1 MPPRPPSVL
10 ILADPREVADS
21 NPIWGS
27 GGWLPA
33 NDRMALDW
41 LTLCRLLG
49 LDVEVVPTSGFR
61 AERLDSATRWLVL
74 GCDSAVVGPGTVSEL
89 RTATGRQPLVLL
101 GRATGPGQPLADW
114 LGIHSTPDTAC
125 GHRLSAIGGHTIS
138 CAKPLTL
145 PRLHCHTGATTV
157 ARLDDCPIAIETTA
171 GMGKAVMTAF
181 DASELRDHDGAGG
194 ALLIR
199 LLSACAMQAH
209 ATLYWQGLLIPRMD
223 DPGSSEA
230 LHHRI
235 YDHASL
241 GREAWQCIA
250 AVLRRHRARISV
262 GYVSGWVDSGETMP
276 GRLLLDGN
284 EAARMAGNVH
294 PSPRVCFE
302 RHAGDRII
310 RYDHRAEYQALQDL
324 RREALL
330 EVEMHGHTHV
340 FPDRMTWLVAP
351 DRFDNRDWFREFG
364 AAAASYLDL
373 HPEVPHPV
381 DEALASF
388 RDYFDRIPSTLICP
402 GEVFT
407 RRVLEKALER
417 GLMQVSSYYL
427 AFRHHERL
435 CWTQHV
441 CAPYLDQSDAAWF
454 SSGLP
459 VVGCFHDFDIARHG
473 VDWLAGC
480 LDGWIAAGCRRICGL
495 DDLNSLL
502 QLRMELLETPQGW
515 QVHLQSD
522 PAWRLPSSFEILLH
536 FPGRAVPVSVA
547 AFIDG
552 KTVAAAELSRYSD
565 EASLLE
571 ITC

>member
-1 MPPRPPSVL
+1 MNQRPPSVL
-10 ILADPREVADS
+10 ILADPREMADS
-21 NPIWGS
+21 NPIWGT

-33 NDRMALDW
+33 HDRRALDW
-41 LTLCRLLG
+41 LTLCRLSGLG
-49 LDVEVVPTSGFR
+49 VEVVPTSDFR
-61 AERLDSATRWLVL
+61 ATRLGSATRWLIL
-74 GCDSAVVGPGTVSEL
+74 GCDSAELGPETVREL
-89 RTATGRQPLVLL
+89 RAAIGRQPLVLL
-101 GRATGPGQPLADW
+101 GQATGEGHPLADW
-114 LGIHSTPDTAC
+114 LGIHSIPDTVC
-125 GHRLSAIGGHTIS
+125 GRRLSASGGHQMN
-138 CAKPLTL
+138 CARPLTL
-145 PRLHCHTGATTV
+145 PRLHFHTGARPV
-157 ARLDDCPIAIETTA
+157 AWLADYPIAIETTV
-171 GMGKAVMTAF
+171 GIGKAVVTAF

-199 LLSACAMQAH
+199 LLSACALQAH
-209 ATLYWQGLLIPRMD
+209 ATLHWQGMLIPRMD

-235 YDHASL
+235 YDHSCL
-241 GREAWQCIA
+241 GRDAWQGIA
-250 AVLRRHRARISV
+250 AVLRRHHARISV
-262 GYVSGWVDSGETMP
+262 GYVSGWVDSGEAMP

-284 EAARMAGNVH
+284 EAAREAGMVH

-302 RHAGDRII
+302 RHAGGCLIS
-310 RYDHRAEYQALQDL
+310 YDHRAEYQVLQEL
-324 RREALL
+324 RREELL

-340 FPDRMTWLVAP
+340 FPDRMKWLVAP

-364 AAAASYLDL
+364 AAAASYLDG

-381 DEALASF
+381 DEALALF
-388 RDYFDRIPSTLICP
+388 REYFDHIPSSLICP

-441 CAPYLDQSDAAWF
+441 CAPYLDQADVAWF
-454 SSGLP
+454 TAGLP

-473 VDWLAGC
+473 VDWLANC
-480 LDGWIAAGCRRICGL
+480 LDGWVAAGCRRIGGL
-495 DDLNSLL
+495 DDLNALL
-502 QLRMELLETPQGW
+502 QLRMELLDTPQGW
-515 QVHLQSD
+515 QVRLQGD
-522 PAWRLPSSFEILLH
+522 PAWRLPRSFELLLH
-536 FPGRAVPVSVA
+536 FPGRGTPESVD

-552 KTVAAAELSRYSD
+552 KTAAAELYRYSD
-565 EASLLE
+565 DTALLA